1 MTFMKFVP
9 ISAKY
14 KTSEFRIHKI
24 LGLLLEFVNQE
35 RTKVDLPNKIK
46 SQYLIVANPYLL
58 RSNTQSESLNEY
70 SDPPVYAHYLA
81 KIYTF
86 LCLRSFIFVRLLS
99 QSHFPIFNTAEEA
112 ILFYQKLYPKQQQNL
127 CLPRSLFAACT
138 SKSFKNSGAL
148 FIGVFLP
155 SKAMHAW
162 IMEEEKQPDIYDDIW
177 ICYQPVAV
185 MYKE

>member
-1 MTFMKFVP
+1 MKFVS

-24 LGLLLEFVNQE
+24 LGLLLEYENHE
-35 RTKVDLPNKIK
+35 RTKVDLPNKIN
-46 SQYLIVANPYLL
+46 SQLFKVANPYLL
-58 RSNTQSESLNEY
+58 KSNTRIESFSEHSK
-70 SDPPVYAHYLA
+70 PPRFANYLA
-81 KIYTF
+81 KVYTH
-86 LCLRSFIFVRLLS
+86 LCLSSFIFVRLLS
-99 QSHFPIFNTAEEA
+99 QFHFPIFKTAEEA
-112 ILFYQKLYPKQQQNL
+112 ILFYRKLYPKQQQNL

-138 SKSFKNSGAL
+138 SKSFKKNGAL

-162 IMEEEKQPDIYDDIW
+162 IIEEEKQPDLYDDIW

-185 MYKE
+185 MYKNNL